1 MYCQNCG
8 KEVNDNADVCLNCG
22 KLVRNDFQTTTQPIS
37 TVKDT
42 GSVGWAF
49 LGFFFP
55 LIGLLLYLL
64 WKNTAPL
71 NARMA
76 GKGAI
81 IGVIL
86 EIALMLATVFIMIMA
101 SILVSGAYMGG
112 VYE

>member
-8 KEVNDNADVCLNCG
+8 KELNDNADVCLNCG
-22 KLVRNDFQTTTQPIS
+22 KLVRDNAQTTSEPIKP
-37 TVKDT
+37 VKDT

-55 LIGLLLYLL
+55 LVGLILYLL
-64 WKNTAPL
+64 WKGTAPL
-71 NARMA
+71 NASMA
-76 GKGAI
+76 GKGAL

-86 EIALMLATVFIMIMA
+86 EVALTLVTVFIMIMA

-112 VYE
+112 LYE